1 LVTSLTNGAGALA
14 QTYTFDSFGKQIA
27 SNGSLTNPFQY
38 TAREFDTET
47 GLCYYRARYY
57 DPSTGRFISE
67 DRARF
72 GGGFDFYAYV
82 KNDPVDFIDPT
93 GLKCWQSSPWIQIPE
108 MSGSKG
114 PSPYL
119 TIEDGLFWVPVGWNY
134 VNPGKVSC
142 ICHWIATHT
151 LVRKFY
157 RATFKEEAQFTCD
170 CPVTT
175 YYATRERTHEWE
187 VDSPGQEFWPPQ
199 KTHNNGATFHWGS
212 NAGAHPVFQSTV
224 FCSCLLTPPQ
234 P

>member
-1 LVTSLTNGAGALA
+1 MLVPGQDAFRAGDCPLPDLA
-14 QTYTFDSFGKQIA
+14 SGFTEPVRENA
-27 SNGSLTNPFQY
+27 NPS
-38 TAREFDTET
+38 
-47 GLCYYRARYY
+47 YYRARYY

-93 GLKCWQSSPWIQIPE
+93 GLKCWQSSPWIQIPD

-187 VDSPGQEFWPPQ
+187 VDSPGQEFWPP
-199 KTHNNGATFHWGS
+199 KKRTTTAPHFTGVATQ
-212 NAGAHPVFQSTV
+212 A
-224 FCSCLLTPPQ
+224 LTPCSKARSFAPACSRR
-234 P
+234 PSLDGELDNEPR